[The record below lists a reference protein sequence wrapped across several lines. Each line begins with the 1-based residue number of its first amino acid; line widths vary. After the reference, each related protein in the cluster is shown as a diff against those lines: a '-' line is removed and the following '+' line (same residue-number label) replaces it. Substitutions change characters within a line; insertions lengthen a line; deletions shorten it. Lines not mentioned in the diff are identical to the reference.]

1 MYFSGGFLEFAG
13 NCLLSFF
20 FINTRIIY
28 NLHGVMCIFA
38 KCQASFT
45 RFFSKARLMVTA
57 FLVILQTPAL
67 NAIIF

>member
-1 MYFSGGFLEFAG
+1 
-13 NCLLSFF
+13 
-20 FINTRIIY
+20 
-28 NLHGVMCIFA
+28 MCIFA